1 MTSKTEPK
9 EPIKPSH
16 FIPFRKTA
24 IVHMLCKDGALNP
37 EQIEQFRELARI
49 VEAYYHFQ
57 FHHKLETLKNAYF
70 PFNPDLDVASHQS
83 FSADQ
88 RNKHARCLTQT
99 LVEVLKDANYEQI
112 SHTEILQAFEEESLF
127 SLRLSL
133 DFDDFEECYVFGRG
147 DTIKTAEI
155 PKLKFWK
162 KIIEVPTYERVV
174 LFMRFK
180 EAGHFDA
187 EERKK
192 LNFNPGSI
200 IIKIFKD
207 MPHSDLEMLFPNTQL
222 GMRVSDKLLLGVP
235 AIGGAIPILIT
246 KVLPHVV
253 LIFSVLVAYLAG
265 EKVKQGKWIQAV
277 IQGTIALFAIAAYSW
292 RQWEKFKNRRLK
304 YLKTLTESLYF
315 RNLDNNAGV
324 FFHLIDSAEEEESKE
339 AILAYYFLLTEGPRD
354 AESLD
359 RRIEEWFAEKH
370 QTVLD
375 FEVDGALDKLI
386 KLGLSWKKDDLFEVL
401 PIADALRRVDELWD
415 NFFDY
420 PEMSKTCQLDESEF
434 SSEIANDV

>member
-1 MTSKTEPK
+1 
-9 EPIKPSH
+9 
-16 FIPFRKTA
+16 
-24 IVHMLCKDGALNP
+24 
-37 EQIEQFRELARI
+37 
-49 VEAYYHFQ
+49 
-57 FHHKLETLKNAYF
+57 
-70 PFNPDLDVASHQS
+70 
-83 FSADQ
+83 
-88 RNKHARCLTQT
+88 
-99 LVEVLKDANYEQI
+99 
-112 SHTEILQAFEEESLF
+112 
-127 SLRLSL
+127 
-133 DFDDFEECYVFGRG
+133 
-147 DTIKTAEI
+147 
-155 PKLKFWK
+155 
-162 KIIEVPTYERVV
+162 
-174 LFMRFK
+174 MRFK